1 MFGYVR
7 PNRDELKV
15 RQLRDYE
22 ALYCGLCSSLG
33 RRHGFFARFFLNYD
47 FTFLAMLLDGETGDG
62 AAALPG
68 PAVVPE
74 KTCAIAGGVD
84 AAADAGTIL
93 SYWKLR
99 DTVADGTFWARTA
112 ARLLSVLLRRG
123 YRRAAGH
130 RPEFDRTVRDCLEE
144 LQALERE
151 NCPSLDRTADTFA
164 RLLAGAAPA
173 SGDAARDRALGQLLY
188 HVGRWIYLVDAWDD
202 LADDRRTGSYNP
214 ISARFGGETEANRDY
229 LRTTLRHSLNLARS
243 AAALLELGHWRETVE
258 NILFLGLPMVE
269 ELVFTGRW
277 KAVNQHNR
285 RQNP

>member
-1 MFGYVR
+1 METRKKPELLCPAGDFERLRLAVAYGADAVYLAGTAFGMRAFAGNFSPEDLPRAVAYAHERGVR
-7 PNRDELKV
+7 VHVTVNTMPRNDEAARLPAYLE
-15 RQLRDYE
+15 QLD
-22 ALYCGLCSSLG
+22 
-33 RRHGFFARFFLNYD
+33 
-47 FTFLAMLLDGETGDG
+47 
-62 AAALPG
+62 AAAL
-68 PAVVPE
+68 E
-74 KTCAIAGGVD
+74 
-84 AAADAGTIL
+84 
-93 SYWKLR
+93 
-99 DTVADGTFWARTA
+99 
-112 ARLLSVLLRRG
+112 
-123 YRRAAGH
+123 RA
-130 RPEFDRTVRDCLEE
+130 
-144 LQALERE
+144 
-151 NCPSLDRTADTFA
+151 A

-173 SGDAARDRALGQLLY
+173 SGDAARDRALEQLLY

-243 AAALLELGHWRETVE
+243 AAALLELGHWRGTGE